1 MKIDLCKL
9 FGVEEG
15 EEFKITN
22 SDFKYVIRNNR
33 LKRIFNNL
41 DEVESNMGIND
52 LSKVKIIKLPK
63 KKQFTD
69 DELAIMRSL
78 PKEFEWIARDKND
91 EVYIFTDKPRKHQDG
106 EIWGCRAVDRF
117 KKLNLFEHLFK
128 SITWEDEEPVFI
140 DDYVERNV

>member
-1 MKIDLCKL
+1 MIDLCKL
-9 FGVEEG
+9 FGVEEE

-52 LSKVKIIKLPK
+52 LSKVNIIKLPK
-63 KKQFTD
+63 KKEFTD

-78 PKEFEWIARDKND
+78 PIEIKWIARNSTK
-91 EVYIFTDKPRKHQDG
+91 EIYGYEDKPSKHDG
-106 EIWGCRAVDRF
+106 IWYRPNNGRYYILSAFSHIF
-117 KKLNLFEHLFK
+117 KA
-128 SITWEDEEPVFI
+128 ITTEDEEAVFI
-140 DDYVERNV
+140 DDYVERQGEE